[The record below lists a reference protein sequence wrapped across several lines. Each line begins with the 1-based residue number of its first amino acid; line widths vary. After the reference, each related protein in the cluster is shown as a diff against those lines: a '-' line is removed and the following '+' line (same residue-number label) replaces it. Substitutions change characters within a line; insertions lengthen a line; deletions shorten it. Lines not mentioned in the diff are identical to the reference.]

1 MHKSRR
7 EASILRPATHR
18 QILANSV
25 SCTCTA
31 CAVLAYYSIV
41 HHLYNIAYHVHAP
54 EMKLLLLF
62 YFMQIVW
69 YVIMLQ

>member
-7 EASILRPATHR
+7 EASILRPATHIR

-25 SCTCTA
+25 GCTCTA

-41 HHLYNIAYHVHAP
+41 HHLYNIAYRVHAP
-54 EMKLLLLF
+54 AMKLLLIF
-62 YFMQIVW
+62 YFMQIV
-69 YVIMLQ
+69 